1 METKWTTLSAIYS
14 IVKDYPN
21 PTATLLHINELLLN
35 QSLPWDQVV
44 DHLKELQKEE
54 FVTMKQLSVA
64 AISLTEKGMQYL
76 SGLPK
81 ANIAWREFS
90 LFSFGLKKII
100 NKLLVIKFYRIPGNI
115 VVYGTY
121 EYCFYRTYHDAH
133 H

>member
-1 METKWTTLSAIYS
+1 MLKIGLILNMETKWNTLSVIYS

-21 PTATLLHINELLLN
+21 PTTTLLHINELILN

-64 AISLTEKGMQYL
+64 VISLTEKGMQYL

-81 ANIAWREFS
+81 ANI
-90 LFSFGLKKII
+90 
-100 NKLLVIKFYRIPGNI
+100 
-115 VVYGTY
+115 T
-121 EYCFYRTYHDAH
+121 
-133 H
+133 